1 MLGMRQ
7 ERPPGLEQSPVWHS
21 GGSAGN
27 TEYYDMATEDY
38 EGIGPA
44 KPMPQRPSHQ
54 VTTRNTFIEV
64 NDTDDG
70 TSSVG
75 AASAPELSPAA
86 QAKPAVE
93 AGCKY
98 KHKKC
103 KPAVREPAAAR
114 VAADLAA
121 AAEVARRAADAAAA
135 EEVARA
141 AAEQAGATEA
151 AATRHAEAQA
161 KATAD
166 AENEAEARAEAKEK
180 AAAETAS
187 KQNAEAVAKA
197 EAQARA
203 KTAAKASDAEAE
215 ALAAAGVAAQPTVVS
230 AEFMAALLAGDEQ
243 AQAFATFLREQ
254 HLDA

>member
-103 KPAVREPAAAR
+103 KPAVREPAEEAAAAR

-187 KQNAEAVAKA
+187 KQKAEAVAKA
-197 EAQARA
+197 EAQVRA
-203 KTAAKASDAEAE
+203 KTAAKASKAEAE
-215 ALAAAGVAAQPTVVS
+215 ALATAGVATQPTVVASLLRPAVS
-230 AEFMAALLAGDEQ
+230 A
-243 AQAFATFLREQ
+243 
-254 HLDA
+254 